1 MNPNTKI
8 AEAARELYDN
18 RLGDFEGAATIRA
31 PATFWAALG
40 DALRE
45 ARRYADIPQ
54 GIRDALKEDRDIPI
68 DSNGKSIDPVDHA
81 YLHAKLRKEMIDMAT
96 RAAAEIEGMRAE
108 NARLAVKA
116 DAYDRIAQMLDML
129 PKPSRGYSEDVAWM
143 LRKRVAELK
152 GEISG

>member
-8 AEAARELYDN
+8 AEAARNLYDN
-18 RLGDFEGAATIRA
+18 RLGHHEGAATIRA
-31 PATFWAALG
+31 PAKFWSELG

-45 ARRYADIPQ
+45 AQRYADIPQ

-68 DSNGKSIDPVDHA
+68 DSNGKSIDTTNYS

-108 NARLAVKA
+108 IGRLAPKA

-143 LRKRVAELK
+143 LRKR
-152 GEISG
+152 IN